1 MIDEVQVAL
10 WVIVSVF
17 AFLLAIG
24 VGYWLIRII
33 VEVMYCVVCEW
44 IDGKGDNDGETKGS

>member
-1 MIDEVQVAL
+1 MISEVQVAL
-10 WVIVSVF
+10 WVIVTAF

-24 VGYWLIRII
+24 VGWWIIRII

-44 IDGKGDNDGETKGS
+44 IERRK

>member
-1 MIDEVQVAL
+1 MIHEVRIAL
-10 WVIVSVF
+10 WVIVTAF

-33 VEVMYCVVCEW
+33 VEVMYYVVCEW
-44 IDGKGDNDGETKGS
+44 IDKRKKR